1 MADEPRVPL
10 TPPVLAIEEFAAEG
24 EAAAGSGPGGIP
36 GRERADRIRTV
47 LTYTVM
53 FAVAA
58 LFFIPFLWSV
68 STSFR
73 TIADTVQGFSLLPR
87 HWTTIGY
94 HEVFY
99 KYHFGRYTMNSA
111 IIAGVVT
118 ASNLFLASIGGYAFA
133 RLRFP
138 GREVLFMLVLGTLM
152 IPDQL
157 RLVPI
162 YQMLVNM
169 VPNWLGHVGWHDAT
183 FVNRNG
189 VILINLVSASSL
201 FLMRQYFLTIPRDL
215 EEAAKLDAAG
225 YFKTYWRVMLPL
237 AGPALAA
244 VGILTFQGS
253 WNGLFWPA
261 VLLQDE
267 SQHTIPLGLAF
278 FQTVYTTLWPQ
289 LMAASVAAILPILV
303 LFVLFQR
310 YFVAGVAASGVKG

>member
-1 MADEPRVPL
+1 MADERGVPP
-10 TPPVLAIEEFAAEG
+10 TPPVLAIEEFAVEG

-36 GRERADRIRTV
+36 GRERADRIRTAV
-47 LTYTVM
+47 TYTVM

-169 VPNWLGHVGWHDAT
+169 VPSWLGHVGWHDAS

>member
-1 MADEPRVPL
+1 MADEQPP
-10 TPPVLAIEEFAAEG
+10 TPPVLAVGELALEG
-24 EAAAGSGPGGIP
+24 EAASGKPPAAPGIP

-47 LTYTVM
+47 VTYTVM
-53 FAVAA
+53 FTVAA

-73 TIADTVQGFSLLPR
+73 TIADTVQGFSLLPK
-87 HWTTIGY
+87 HWTTVGY

-111 IIAGVVT
+111 IIAGAITV
-118 ASNLFLASIGGYAFA
+118 SNLFLASLGGYAFA
-133 RLRFP
+133 RLKFP

-169 VPNWLGHVGWHDAT
+169 VPNWLGHVGWHNAT

-189 VILINLVSASSL
+189 VILISLVSASSM

-215 EEAAKLDAAG
+215 EEAAKLDGAG
-225 YFKTYWRVMLPL
+225 YFKTYRRVMLPL

-244 VGILTFQGS
+244 VAILMFQGT
-253 WNGLFWPA
+253 WNALFWPA
-261 VLLQDE
+261 VLLQDR
-267 SQHTIPLGLAF
+267 SQHTIPLGLAY
-278 FQTVYTTLWPQ
+278 FQNIYQTQWPP
-289 LMAASVAAILPILV
+289 LMAASVLAIVPILV
-303 LFVLFQR
+303 LFVAFQR
-310 YFVAGVAASGVKG
+310 YFVAGVASAGVKG